1 MVRCFRQKF
10 SGEQVHLRTPSEQCE
25 VRTCSLALPP
35 RRTQSNLLSSLSH
48 PRSQTQTLRLF
59 SLEYSETFW
68 KACDTHVLSDR
79 WEGTCGNTFR
89 MKILVSQKGRTVR
102 PPQIQRRTHSFKGFL
117 IPALSQADLNWGLW
131 FPRYPEGW
139 VLCQWLRIKPSS
151 WTWGIFPIKLLPKLI
166 KKEIARLNKN
176 MWTSFAYHIQY
187 LTCEAV

>member
-1 MVRCFRQKF
+1 MK
-10 SGEQVHLRTPSEQCE
+10 SGHVLWHCHHAGRRAICWAPWATRE
-25 VRTCSLALPP
+25 VRHKPYGFSRWNTAKLSE
-35 RRTQSNLLSSLSH
+35 RRVT
-48 PRSQTQTLRLF
+48 
-59 SLEYSETFW
+59 
-68 KACDTHVLSDR
+68 
-79 WEGTCGNTFR
+79 
-89 MKILVSQKGRTVR
+89 
-102 PPQIQRRTHSFKGFL
+102 RTHCQIGGRELVETRSERKFWSVKRGELSVLHKSRGEHTASRVFL

-139 VLCQWLRIKPSS
+139 VLCQWLWIKPSS